1 MVDINGDTRADIV
14 VTSACGDA
22 TVGTA
27 EYLVYLNNGT
37 GFDAAAAYA
46 LPSLPT
52 APGCVQTALVD
63 VDGDSMLDFVVTSSC
78 DDATIGPSHWLVYH
92 NTGSAFDL
100 TAISYTLPNDTGV
113 RAFASLE
120 ADTALES
127 LHFAPRFSIRARRP
141 TRGR

>member
-1 MVDINGDTRADIV
+1 VVDINGDTRADIV

-78 DDATIGPSHWLVYH
+78 DDATIGSSHWLVYH

-113 RAFASLE
+113 RAFASLK